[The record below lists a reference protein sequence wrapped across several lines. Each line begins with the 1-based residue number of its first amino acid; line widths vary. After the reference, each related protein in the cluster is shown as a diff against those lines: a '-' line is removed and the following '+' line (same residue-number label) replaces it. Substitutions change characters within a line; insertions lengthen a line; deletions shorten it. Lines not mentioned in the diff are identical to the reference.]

1 MTERKLSLTIT
12 SLTLLICILFS
23 GVLYSISKSVVGNNF
38 QSDMNFV
45 TRNIDSDANSE
56 NKTLTPNEYAKIL
69 CNHQIKWMPY
79 DNALQ
84 YPFTFAV
91 YDSKGN
97 LIEKYG
103 YYILTD
109 DEYINIDKYMTDD
122 IINKFKSTFENA
134 SGVTLDN
141 FSYYKKDGK
150 KVVTKM
156 SFYDFNTKKSLDIT
170 LNKYSGK
177 TITKQNVGTH
187 DDENAIGISF
197 DFSKMYQNKQNR
209 KIQAQIDKEVLS
221 QQGMYQ
227 KGLYGNNGIFGP
239 EKSEQSST
247 FGDKNN
253 KYTAYYIF
261 QYDVFYNATK
271 SYTFQYGIQILVFIF
286 IFVSL
291 ILSIGAC
298 KIFRKK
304 KEFDDAK
311 EAFTSGA
318 AHELKT
324 PITIINNQCECLIKN
339 VSPEKNSEYIAA
351 IYRQNKHM
359 SALVNKL
366 LQFNRISK
374 ETLNKTKFDIKALAE
389 EEINKYKMLADE
401 HGITIETNLDSK
413 EVNADR
419 DLIALVI
426 DNYLSNAVKNTKN
439 GGKIRVEFSDKKLG
453 VFNEGKP
460 IDSRISGKIWEVFTR
475 SEENDVITSH
485 GMGLATCKK
494 ILELHKFKYG
504 YLNRLSGVE
513 FYFEIK

>member
-12 SLTLLICILFS
+12 SLTLSICILFS

-38 QSDMNFV
+38 QSDMNSV

-84 YPFTFAV
+84 YPFTFAI

-109 DEYINIDKYMTDD
+109 DEYINIDKYMTDN
-122 IINKFKSTFENA
+122 IINEFKNTFENA

-141 FSYYKKDGK
+141 FSYYEKDGK
-150 KVVTKM
+150 KIVTKM

-177 TITKQNVGTH
+177 TITKQNISTS
-187 DDENAIGISF
+187 DDENTIGISF

-209 KIQAQIDKEVLS
+209 KVQAQIDKEVLS

-227 KGLYGNNGIFGP
+227 KGLYGNNGFFGP

-261 QYDVFYNATK
+261 QYDVFYNATQ

-304 KEFDDAK
+304 KEFADAK

-339 VSPEKNSEYIAA
+339 VSPEKNGEYISS

-359 SALVNKL
+359 ASLVGKL
-366 LQFNRISK
+366 LQYNRIGK
-374 ETLNKTKFDIKALAE
+374 DTLSKTKFDIEALAKEEIEKYKALANE
-389 EEINKYKMLADE
+389 NEI
-401 HGITIETNLDSK
+401 IIETSLESK
-413 EVNADR
+413 TIYADR

-426 DNYLSNAVKNTKN
+426 DNFLSNAIKNTKK
-439 GGKIRVEFSDKKLG
+439 GDKIRISFDAKKFS

-460 IDSRISGKIWEVFTR
+460 IDDKISRKIWEVFTK
-475 SEENDVITSH
+475 SEDNDIVESH

-504 YLNRLSGVE
+504 YVNTLTGVE